1 MRKQLLII
9 LMSLMAGFLLAGC
22 IAPLPFSDSTGT
34 AGTAGT
40 GQEQETEP
48 VEQPITLSISCVGDV
63 MVHSTQFKAQYDADT
78 DTYQFDNNFQYVKD
92 YISAADL
99 ALLNLETTL
108 SGPPYAGYPAFRS
121 PDSLADALDRAGF
134 DVALL
139 SNNHILD
146 GGVKGLE
153 RTLGVLTEKGFQVSG
168 AQLPEGKPFA
178 IVDVKGVKTAILS
191 YTYETPSIEGRH
203 ALNGNPMSDTAL
215 SMTNTFLYEDLS
227 SLWSELSA
235 QIQQA
240 KEEGAQIIVCYLHWG
255 EEYQREPNR
264 WQTEMAQQLSD
275 LGVDIV
281 FASHPHVL
289 QPYKL
294 IRSEASGKTTAVFY
308 SMGNFLS
315 NQRLE
320 TLDNRYTEQGMIA
333 QVEVTLMQ
341 STGEILSIQQ
351 SAVPTWVDKYKKD
364 GKNVYAIVPLVDGLA
379 DNPSLAVSGHLTR
392 AQQALEDVNGLF
404 TEN

>member
-1 MRKQLLII
+1 MRKLSLIV

-22 IAPLPFSDSTGT
+22 NALLPFSDS

-40 GQEQETEP
+40 KQEQETKP

-63 MVHSTQFKAQYDADT
+63 MVHSTQFKAQYNADT

-99 ALLNLETTL
+99 ALLNLETTF

-153 RTLGVLTEKGFQVSG
+153 RTLGVLAEKGFQVSG

-240 KEEGAQIIVCYLHWG
+240 KEEGAQIVVCYLHWG

-264 WQTEMAQQLSD
+264 WQKEMAQQLSD

-289 QPYKL
+289 QPYEM
-294 IRSEASGKTTAVFY
+294 IRSEVSGKTTAVFY

-364 GKNVYAIVPLVDGLA
+364 GKNVYAIVPLVDGLEN
-379 DNPSLAVSGHLTR
+379 NPSLAVSGHLTR
-392 AQQALEDVNGLF
+392 AEQALEDVNGLF
-404 TEN
+404 TKN